1 VAGAASMSSSTEI
14 ADAYRKAE
22 LRLRLLL
29 LGDGADTP
37 PLVKGE
43 VPRQRVTTEI
53 KHLRNAFDAL
63 LEQEHLSRAEV
74 AEAAIALENELASI
88 ASLRAEAQ
96 RASETSSLMTAA
108 EAAAMLGVSP
118 SSLYRAIR
126 RGDIATTRRTGTA
139 GGVIRIPRAE
149 ILRLLDSSA
158 GAAPDDQ
165 EPRGGSESPAAGP
178 P

>member
-1 VAGAASMSSSTEI
+1 MSSSTEI

-29 LGDGADTP
+29 FGDGAETP

-43 VPRQRVTTEI
+43 VPRQRVTTAI

-96 RASETSSLMTAA
+96 RVSETSLMTAA

-118 SSLYRAIR
+118 SSLYRTIR

-158 GAAPDDQ
+158 DAAPDDH
-165 EPRGGSESPAAGP
+165 EPRGSSESSAGGAP
-178 P
+178 